1 MSRKKG
7 SAPFSLFA
15 FQDAITSVCGVVVLI
30 TLLLA
35 VQLTTRAIDEEE
47 LNVESNAQRVQ
58 EIRREA
64 EERRQAIK
72 TLEETQVLSD
82 VDRDVAA
89 LSASDLEARKE
100 RVESRLESARQESA
114 RLRREIDDAKK
125 LEGPDS
131 DVRKKID
138 ELREKNRLTQD
149 ELKAIEAKSNEPI
162 DENVVLFSYSES
174 AKEKP
179 WFVDISGS
187 AIVAH
192 PTAEGETTQEFA
204 SDEEFLKWAKRRSR
218 NREYFVLIVRPS
230 GAAFNDVVS
239 MELEDV
245 GFKIGIDLVGE
256 NRKLE
261 FMAVRGKGASR

>member
-1 MSRKKG
+1 MSRKKS

-47 LNVESNAQRVQ
+47 NVESNARRVQ
-58 EIRREA
+58 EIREESEA
-64 EERRQAIK
+64 RRQAIK
-72 TLEETQVLSD
+72 TLEETQILSD
-82 VDRDVAA
+82 VDADLAG

-100 RVESRLESARQESA
+100 RVESRLESAKQESE
-114 RLRREIDDAKK
+114 RMRREIDDAKK

-131 DVRKKID
+131 EVSKKID
-138 ELREKNRLTQD
+138 ELREKNRQTQD
-149 ELKAIEAKSNEPI
+149 ELKAIDAKSNEPI

-179 WFVDISGS
+179 WFVDISG
-187 AIVAH
+187 AKIVAH

-204 SDEEFLKWAKRRSR
+204 APDEFLKWAKRRSR
-218 NREYFVLIVRPS
+218 NREYFVLIVRPG

-261 FMAVRGKGASR
+261 FMAVPEKKGAIR